1 MYYFIEDTVILI
13 KCGKINDKR
22 QKQISYMHIAVS
34 VRAVITKYHRLSD
47 LKEILFW
54 KLRKSKIKVPARQI
68 SF

>member
-34 VRAVITKYHRLSD
+34 VRAVITKYHRLSN
-47 LKEILFW
+47 LNSRKWLSPFW
-54 KLRKSKIKVPARQI
+54 KLEA
-68 SF
+68 